1 MITTIAIVPVIWQYN
16 HFFILIPIKAM
27 QKYFFHLEPLALLA
41 LITCLEFQKI
51 SLTEETNLTALNV
64 ITEVRMLS
72 QRTALLA
79 SRLVW
84 NKNIDEPEKI
94 RQELFQAVNL
104 MEKLYNGL
112 IHGDSSINLKGE
124 ISPILAAKYFHP
136 PIHLDK
142 HLRNYIYEIRELL
155 WTNDTE
161 LKPDNPH
168 LHYIITAA
176 STDLFTSLD
185 AVIYEYQKQH
195 KADQLVHL
203 LHQAEVYENAQ
214 YIANEAQFTA
224 DNARIKNKELEQT
237 LYELQQ
243 TQVELLKTEKMASLG
258 ELIGDICQQIMHP
271 INFICG
277 NLINAHKHSHDL
289 VDLIKLYQHHDMT
302 LLPEIKSHAEE
313 MDLNFVLKEL
323 PKMLSAMK
331 KNAGYIRQL
340 VVALQSFSRI
350 DEGGELKT
358 IDINDVI
365 DSSLFILTNRLQA
378 KPWRSEI
385 EIVKDLSTLP
395 MVESYP
401 GNLHQVFINIIS
413 NAIDAIDQRINN
425 PDNSLKIK
433 LWERQ
438 ENSALPTSNHPNIT
452 IRTKMFHPDY
462 VTVRISDNGIGM
474 TESTKNRLFEPF
486 FTTKMMG
493 KGKGLGLSIS
503 YQIIVEKHG
512 GSIWFETTLGKGTEF
527 WIEIPLRQNP
537 NRSNYNH
544 IHIKHDKHHL
554 SDILSGN
561 GGIGKA
567 GEKMSSSEFR
577 HQYLS

>member
-1 MITTIAIVPVIWQYN
+1 
-16 HFFILIPIKAM
+16 M

-51 SLTEETNLTALNV
+51 SLAEETNLTAINV

-84 NKNIDEPEKI
+84 NKNVVEQKDI
-94 RQELFQAVNL
+94 REDLLNNVNW

-112 IHGDSSINLKGE
+112 INGDSTINLKGE
-124 ISPILAAKYFHP
+124 LSPILAAKYFQP

-142 HLRNYIYEIRELL
+142 HLRNYIYEIRALL
-155 WTNDTE
+155 WANDTE
-161 LKPDNPH
+161 LKPDNRH
-168 LHYIITAA
+168 LRYIITAA
-176 STDLFTSLD
+176 STDLLTSLN
-185 AVIYEYQKQH
+185 AVLHEYQKEH
-195 KADQLVHL
+195 KAEQLAQM
-203 LHQAEVYENAQ
+203 LHQAALYENAQ
-214 YIANEAQFTA
+214 DMAKIAQASA
-224 DNARIKNKELEQT
+224 DNAHTKAQQLEQA
-237 LYELQQ
+237 LDELQQ
-243 TQVELLKTEKMASLG
+243 TQGELVKTERMASLG
-258 ELIGDICQQIMHP
+258 ELISDIAQQVMHP

-277 NLINAHKHSHDL
+277 NLIHAHKHTHDL
-289 VDLIKLYQHHDMT
+289 VDLIKLYQQHDLA
-302 LLPEIKSHAEE
+302 LLPEIQSHSED

-331 KNAGYIRQL
+331 KSAGYIRQL

-350 DEGGELKT
+350 DDGGEIKN
-358 IDINDVI
+358 IDINEVI

-378 KPWRSEI
+378 KPWRCEI

-401 GNLHQVFINIIS
+401 GHLHQVFINIIS
-413 NAIDAIDQRINN
+413 NAIDAIDQSINN
-425 PDNSLKIK
+425 PNNIHK
-433 LWERQ
+433 LTRWERK
-438 ENSALPTSNHPNIT
+438 ENSALATSNHPNIT

-474 TESTKNRLFEPF
+474 TEATKNRLFDPF
-486 FTTKMMG
+486 FTTKPIG

-503 YQIIVEKHG
+503 HQIIVEKHG
-512 GSIWFETTLGKGTEF
+512 GSIWCETALGKGTEF
-527 WIEIPLRQNP
+527 WIEIPLRQNLHHC
-537 NRSNYNH
+537 NYNH
-544 IHIKHDKHHL
+544 INVKNEKHHL
-554 SDILSGN
+554 TDILSGN
-561 GGIGKA
+561 GERGMGKT
-567 GEKMSSSEFR
+567 GEKMLSSEFQ